1 DVKAVCSRD
10 RRRFHGELE
19 PRDLTWADVRPV
31 PADHRQRRRAVVLR
45 PPSVGRT
52 VRAVP
57 PNDARL
63 VLTRLRV
70 PRPEVRGRIRSDCPT
85 ERARVVVGDDGARDL
100 ARAKRG
106 ITGLPVPGGVES
118 GDTGRYARGPW
129 DAWPQLAA
137 LAVVTSRVRLGP
149 LVAATAFHAPG
160 VIARMAA
167 SIDEISGG
175 RFTLGL
181 GAGWNEPEFRAF
193 GFPFDRT
200 VSRFAESF

>member
-57 PNDARL
+57 PNEARL

-118 GDTGRYARGPW
+118 GDTRRYAGGRG
-129 DAWPQLAA
+129 DAWSHARRASCCGGAPSLHSLYERSQAA
-137 LAVVTSRVRLGP
+137 DHGDCAEDESQP
-149 LVAATAFHAPG
+149 PPSFHL
-160 VIARMAA
+160 
-167 SIDEISGG
+167 
-175 RFTLGL
+175 T
-181 GAGWNEPEFRAF
+181 
-193 GFPFDRT
+193 T
-200 VSRFAESF
+200 